1 MRLCSTGP
9 AKKSSSSHNSG
20 GISTRT
26 FDLLAHPQADIGR
39 VNLLKTIRKFRGV
52 LRASNLFKTAT
63 VAGILSVCFLSNVS
77 IVSAETGTSTAT
89 ESTSARG
96 NLPYQRLDF
105 QVKASCVTCL
115 RKVAKALKA
124 TRGVVSADVSIYYPH
139 WAVVIIDTAQTD
151 DKKIIARV
159 AKEKANIDKLIKQ
172 DLKDKPILVVPRSDV
187 APRL

>member
-1 MRLCSTGP
+1 MHRCSSFFRSVMISAMLTIGLI
-9 AKKSSSSHNSG
+9 SS
-20 GISTRT
+20 
-26 FDLLAHPQADIGR
+26 
-39 VNLLKTIRKFRGV
+39 
-52 LRASNLFKTAT
+52 
-63 VAGILSVCFLSNVS
+63 VS
-77 IVSAETGTSTAT
+77 PGAAAETANKVESESASTK
-89 ESTSARG
+89 G

-139 WAVVIIDTAQTD
+139 WAVVIIDTSMTD

-159 AKEKANIDKLIKQ
+159 AKEKAAIDKLIKQ

-187 APRL
+187 TPRL